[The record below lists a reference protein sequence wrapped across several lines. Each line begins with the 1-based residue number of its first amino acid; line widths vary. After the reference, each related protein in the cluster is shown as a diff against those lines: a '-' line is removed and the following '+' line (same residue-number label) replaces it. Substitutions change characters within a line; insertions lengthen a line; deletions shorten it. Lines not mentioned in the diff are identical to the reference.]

1 MRLGID
7 ASRAVSARPTGTE
20 GYAYHLTRALLPLTA
35 RRGHQV
41 VLYFNRPP
49 APDLF
54 LSNAQTQIVVLPF
67 PRLWTH
73 LRLALELHRRPPDVF
88 FTPAHV
94 VPVTYRGPSAATVH
108 DLGYHYY
115 PQAHTRRQVA
125 YLRWSTRHNV
135 HRSRRVFADS
145 QATRDDIVRFYGVE
159 VDKIEVVYPGVDP
172 DVTAVRDEKRLR
184 AVREKYGIP
193 APYLL
198 YLGTLQPRK
207 NLARLVEAFVAA
219 DVAHHLVL
227 AGKRGWL
234 AQMIEEAVASLP
246 PAAAARV
253 HLTGFVDEADK
264 AALISGADGLL
275 YPSLHE
281 GFGFP
286 VVEAQ
291 LCGTPV
297 LCADSSSLPEVAGAG
312 ALLVDATDTEALT
325 AAIERLAGDEVLRSR
340 LVDAGRVNAQR
351 FTWERA
357 AEQVLASL
365 EMVAD
370 GAR

>member
-7 ASRAVSARPTGTE
+7 ASRAVSAQPTGTE
-20 GYAYHLTRALLPLTA
+20 GYAYYLTRALLSLTA

-41 VLYFNRPP
+41 ALYFNRPP

-54 LSNAQTQIVVLPF
+54 PTNGHTQTVILPF

-73 LRLALELHRRPPDVF
+73 LRLAMELHRRPPDVF

-94 VPVTYRGPSAATVH
+94 IPVTYRGPSAATVH
-108 DLGYHYY
+108 DLGYHYF

-135 HRSRRVFADS
+135 RRSRRVFADS
-145 QATRDDIVRFYGVE
+145 QATRDDIVRFYGVDA
-159 VDKIEVVYPGVDP
+159 DKIEVVYPGVDP
-172 DVTAVRDEKRLR
+172 DLGAVRDGERLA
-184 AVREKYGIP
+184 AVRQKYGIS
-193 APYLL
+193 APYFL

-207 NLARLVEAFVAA
+207 NLARLVEAFAAA
-219 DVAHHLVL
+219 DLEHHLVL

-246 PAAAARV
+246 PAVAGRV
-253 HLTGFVDEADK
+253 HLPGFVEEEDK
-264 AALISGADGLL
+264 AALMSGADGLL
-275 YPSLHE
+275 YPSLYE

-291 LCGTPV
+291 RCGTPV

-312 ALLVDATDTEALT
+312 ALLVDATDTKALA
-325 AAIERLAGDEVLRSR
+325 AAIERLAGDKVLRSR
-340 LVDAGRVNAQR
+340 LVDAGQVNAQR

-357 AEQVLASL
+357 AEQVLAAL
-365 EMVAD
+365 ETVA
-370 GAR
+370 GGPP

>member
-1 MRLGID
+1 MRIGID
-7 ASRAVSARPTGTE
+7 ASRAVSAQPTGTE
-20 GYAYHLTRALLPLTA
+20 GYAYHLTGALLPLAA

-41 VLYFNRPP
+41 ALYFNRPP
-49 APDLF
+49 SPDLF
-54 LSNAQTQIVVLPF
+54 PATAHTQTVVLPF

-94 VPVTYRGPSAATVH
+94 IPVTYRGPSAATVH

-135 HRSRRVFADS
+135 RRSRRVFADS
-145 QATRDDIVRFYGVE
+145 QATRDDIVRFYDADA
-159 VDKIEVVYPGVDP
+159 DKIEVVYPGADP
-172 DVTAVRDEKRLR
+172 NLTAVRDDEKLQ
-184 AVREKYGIP
+184 AVREKYKIT

-207 NLARLVEAFVAA
+207 NLARLVEAFAAA
-219 DVAHHLVL
+219 DLAHQLVL

-234 AQMIEEAVASLP
+234 ARVIEEAVASLP
-246 PAAAARV
+246 SAVARRV
-253 HLTGFVDEADK
+253 HLPGFVEERDK

-275 YPSLHE
+275 YPSLYE

-286 VVEAQ
+286 IVEAQ

-312 ALLVDATDTEALT
+312 ALLVDATDTEAL
-325 AAIERLAGDEVLRSR
+325 AVAIERLVTDEGLRSR

-357 AEQVLASL
+357 AEQVLSAL
-365 EMVAD
+365 EAV
-370 GAR
+370 GNGRR

>member
-7 ASRAVSARPTGTE
+7 ASRAVSAQPTGTE
-20 GYAYHLTRALLPLTA
+20 GYAYHLIGALLPLTA
-35 RRGHQV
+35 RRGHRV
-41 VLYFNRPP
+41 LLYFNRPP
-49 APDLF
+49 SPDLF
-54 LSNAQTQIVVLPF
+54 PANAHAHSVVLPF

-73 LRLALELHRRPPDVF
+73 VRLAMELHRRPPDVF

-94 VPVTYRGPSAATVH
+94 IPVTYRGPSAATIH
-108 DLGYHYY
+108 DLGYHYF

-125 YLRWSTRHNV
+125 YLRWSTRHNA

-145 QATRDDIVRFYGVE
+145 QATRDDLVRFYE
-159 VDKIEVVYPGVDP
+159 VDRDKIEVVYPGIDP
-172 DVTAVRDEKRLR
+172 GLTPVWEAKRLQAVRD
-184 AVREKYGIP
+184 KYGIS

-207 NLARLVEAFVAA
+207 NLTRLVEAFAAA
-219 DVAHHLVL
+219 DLDHYLVL

-234 AQMIEEAVASLP
+234 ARMIEEAVASLP
-246 PAAAARV
+246 PAVAQRV
-253 HLTGFVDEADK
+253 HFPGFVDEADK

-275 YPSLHE
+275 YPSLYE

-286 VVEAQ
+286 IVEAQ
-291 LCGTPV
+291 ICSTPV

-312 ALLVDATDTEALT
+312 ALLVDPTDTRALT
-325 AAIERLAGDEVLRSR
+325 AGIERLVGDEVLRSR

-351 FTWERA
+351 FTWERT
-357 AEQVLASL
+357 AEQVLAAL
-365 EMVAD
+365 ETVAA
-370 GAR
+370 GSG